1 MNRDVADITIDEH
14 TEIEPES
21 VKRTPAVEYGQ
32 GKIDIGYVD
41 RYEVFDRI
49 FKQIFGG

>member
-1 MNRDVADITIDEH
+1 MNRDVVDITTDEH

-32 GKIDIGYVD
+32 RKIDISYVD
-41 RYEVFDRI
+41 RYEVFDRV